1 MKKAFTVFG
10 VLVAICMFFVYRDI
24 QVANAD
30 WDVEYKRF
38 QVTKHTSV
46 DMNHISKIFTRNY
59 YWSLEDES
67 GFKTNIPVSED
78 LFDFIE
84 NKTWITC
91 SLLNKDGGKSSKY
104 AIIPYKINL
113 EDYTREVLWILY
125 RNYSHVEL

>member
-67 GFKTNIPVSED
+67 GFKTNISVSED

-84 NKTWITC
+84 NKT
-91 SLLNKDGGKSSKY
+91 
-104 AIIPYKINL
+104 
-113 EDYTREVLWILY
+113 
-125 RNYSHVEL
+125 

>member
-125 RNYSHVEL
+125 RDYSHVEL

>member
-46 DMNHISKIFTRNY
+46 DMNHISKLFTRNY

-67 GFKTNIPVSED
+67 GFKTNISVSED

-104 AIIPYKINL
+104 AIILYKINL